1 MPLET
6 MGKMLLGFGAV
17 LVVTGLGLLLASRL
31 GLGRMPG
38 DIHIERGNFS
48 FSFPIVTCI
57 IVSIVASIILNLLRR

>member
-31 GLGRMPG
+31 GLGRIPG